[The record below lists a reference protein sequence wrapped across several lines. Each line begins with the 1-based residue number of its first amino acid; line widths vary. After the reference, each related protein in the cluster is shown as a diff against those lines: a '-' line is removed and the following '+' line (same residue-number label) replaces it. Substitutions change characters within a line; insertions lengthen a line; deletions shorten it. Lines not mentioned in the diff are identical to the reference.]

1 MPRRQRL
8 CAVGI
13 PQHIVQRGVNR
24 QACFADDSDIAAYAH
39 WLCEGAS
46 KYGVQVHAWVFMT
59 NHVHL
64 LVTPLQEA
72 ASSKMMQYIGRL
84 YVRHFNY
91 RYERTGTLWEGRFH
105 SCIIQ
110 QDQYFLACQRYIEL
124 NPVRAG
130 IVEDPASYKWSSYQ
144 ANALGIE
151 SKLRSPHPLYL
162 GLGNSKLKR
171 LERYRELF
179 EGEIDGPILFDIRM
193 ALNTGLV
200 LGTGKFKKEVEE
212 LTGHR
217 TSLVRRGRPAQKKD

>member
-24 QACFADDSDIAAYAH
+24 QACFTDDSDIAAYVH
-39 WLCEGAS
+39 WLHEGAS
-46 KYGVQVHAWVFMT
+46 KYGVQIHAWVFMT

-64 LVTPLQEA
+64 LVTPLQETA
-72 ASSKMMQYIGRL
+72 ASKMMQHIGRL

-105 SCIIQ
+105 SCLIQ

-130 IVEDPASYKWSSYQ
+130 MVEDPADYKWSSYQ

-162 GLGNSKLKR
+162 ALGSSKLKR

-179 EGEIDGPILFDIRM
+179 EGQIDGTVLFDIRA

-200 LGTGKFKKEVEE
+200 LGTEKFKKEVEE

-217 TSLVRRGRPAQKKD
+217 TSLIRRGRPAQKKV